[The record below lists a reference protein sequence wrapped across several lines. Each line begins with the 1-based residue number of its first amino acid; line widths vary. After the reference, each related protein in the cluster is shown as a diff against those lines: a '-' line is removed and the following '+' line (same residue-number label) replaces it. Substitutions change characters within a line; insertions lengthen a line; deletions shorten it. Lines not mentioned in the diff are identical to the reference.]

1 MLVLQELLNEK
12 NYKKAVIVLNSDSL
26 KKEMKRIKSEDG
38 ISFEQLYEKLDALTN
53 IPSGTI
59 KNWTDGKSKPDVNS
73 FPRIQLLCECA
84 EIDIL
89 KIFDSSYENSLAQY
103 IVIKEIAEGKEI
115 GEDENTYQNLK
126 KVLKYL
132 DDTKEFLQVL
142 NLNIDET
149 RNKLE
154 KVIEEKTR
162 KRNIRLELEANKSG
176 ILGNNLSALA
186 MAFPSFTMIITY
198 YFAGGINDFINKMV
212 FIVFTG
218 IVLLYFI
225 VKIFFDFKYTNH
237 YLEKMVTE
245 DNSYLTSSMVISVFF
260 MVIQI
265 IKATGNNH
273 SLIILFLIFGA
284 MLMCALTYIVY
295 IKNNIVGIK
304 PRKKG

>member
-1 MLVLQELLNEK
+1 
-12 NYKKAVIVLNSDSL
+12 
-26 KKEMKRIKSEDG
+26 
-38 ISFEQLYEKLDALTN
+38 
-53 IPSGTI
+53 
-59 KNWTDGKSKPDVNS
+59 
-73 FPRIQLLCECA
+73 
-84 EIDIL
+84 
-89 KIFDSSYENSLAQY
+89 
-103 IVIKEIAEGKEI
+103 
-115 GEDENTYQNLK
+115 
-126 KVLKYL
+126 
-132 DDTKEFLQVL
+132 
-142 NLNIDET
+142 
-149 RNKLE
+149 
-154 KVIEEKTR
+154 
-162 KRNIRLELEANKSG
+162 
-176 ILGNNLSALA
+176 

>member
-1 MLVLQELLNEK
+1 M
-12 NYKKAVIVLNSDSL
+12 
-26 KKEMKRIKSEDG
+26 M
-38 ISFEQLYEKLDALTN
+38 
-53 IPSGTI
+53 
-59 KNWTDGKSKPDVNS
+59 
-73 FPRIQLLCECA
+73 
-84 EIDIL
+84 
-89 KIFDSSYENSLAQY
+89 
-103 IVIKEIAEGKEI
+103 
-115 GEDENTYQNLK
+115 
-126 KVLKYL
+126 
-132 DDTKEFLQVL
+132 
-142 NLNIDET
+142 
-149 RNKLE
+149 
-154 KVIEEKTR
+154 
-162 KRNIRLELEANKSG
+162 
-176 ILGNNLSALA
+176 
-186 MAFPSFTMIITY
+186 
-198 YFAGGINDFINKMV
+198 NDFINKMV